1 MLHNLSKTGLY
12 SVIHILKP
20 KQNVETIANVN
31 NTLLSKQLEKFIGNN
46 PVPGY
51 MEDFITAVERTYFQY
66 ERELEH
72 VSNLEKINRELD
84 QFAYIV
90 SHDLKAPLRAMSS
103 LISWIEE
110 DSGEFMTKDSQENLQ
125 IIVGRIQRMEN
136 LIQGI
141 LAYSKAGKEKT
152 EKTVVNVKELLN
164 EIIDSVSVP
173 PHITITNKV
182 EVSHLLTEKI
192 KLSQVFANLISNA
205 IKYNDKSKGE
215 IEIGCYEYDNWCQF
229 YVQDNGP
236 GIEKE
241 YHEKVFMI
249 FQTLNSR
256 DEIESTGIGLSI
268 VKKIVEE
275 QNGKIWVES
284 ETGKGSRFVF
294 TWPAIKQQ

>member
-1 MLHNLSKTGLY
+1 M
-12 SVIHILKP
+12 
-20 KQNVETIANVN
+20 EAIAKVS
-31 NTLLSKQLEKFIGNN
+31 NTLLKKQLEKIIGDN

-51 MEDFITAVERTYFQY
+51 MEDFIAAVDRTYFQY
-66 ERELEH
+66 EMELEH

-103 LISWIEE
+103 LVSWIEE
-110 DSGEFMTKDSQENLQ
+110 DSGEFLTKDSKENLQ
-125 IIVGRIQRMEN
+125 TIVGRIHRMEN

-141 LAYSKAGKEKT
+141 LAYSKAGKGKT
-152 EKTVVNVKELLN
+152 EKSLVNVKALLN
-164 EIIDSVSVP
+164 EILDSVSVP
-173 PHITITNKV
+173 HHITIKNKV
-182 EVSHLLTEKI
+182 ELADLVTEKI

-205 IKYNDKSKGE
+205 IKYNDKSTGE

-249 FQTLNSR
+249 FQTLTSR
-256 DEIESTGIGLSI
+256 DEIESTGIGLAI

-284 ETGKGSRFVF
+284 DGKKGSRFVF
-294 TWPAIKQQ
+294 TWPAIKQ